1 MASSP
6 LAIVR
11 HYWFPGLPEDHCGP
25 ALGGGFSGSPVV
37 AVRTP
42 AGSGAVLKAF
52 APGTSLERAVWIHGF
67 MDHLTASGITQ
78 VPRLLPALDQHSLA
92 VDADGTLWELATH
105 MPGAAQTR
113 PTAGQ
118 VAAAMASLARLH
130 EASARWQREP
140 PRCGPAP
147 AIVRRIA
154 AARELLADP
163 WDRASR
169 PVGRL
174 EAVPDPLRGWC
185 AARRELLAR
194 ATDRA
199 RLRRV
204 LGAIASLEPAPALL
218 QAVVRDLRADHV
230 LFTAIKSDHAD
241 AVSGIVDF
249 HGAAIDTP
257 ATDIARLLGDWA
269 TGARGVAW
277 GDCWDS
283 ALDAY
288 GRVRPLRADQRALVP
303 WLAATAVVFGLDRW
317 FRWILDENRSFAAS
331 GLVEARIDR
340 LLQQLPQAF
349 DLLED
354 LPLPRPNAG
363 GESV

>member
-1 MASSP
+1 MPPSP

-11 HYWFPGLPEDHCGP
+11 RHWFPGLPEDDCGP

-52 APGTSLERAVWIHGF
+52 APGTTLERAAWIHGF
-67 MDHLTASGITQ
+67 MDHLTASGVAA
-78 VPRLLPALDQHSLA
+78 VPRFLETVGRGTVA
-92 VDADGTLWELATH
+92 VDADGTLWELATR
-105 MPGAAQTR
+105 MPGAAVDR
-113 PTAGQ
+113 PTGDQ
-118 VAAAMASLARLH
+118 VSAAMTALARIHL
-130 EASARWQREP
+130 ASTGWAREP
-140 PRCGPAP
+140 ARVGPAP
-147 AIVRRIA
+147 AIIRRVA

-163 WDRASR
+163 WDRPRAT
-169 PVGRL
+169 
-174 EAVPDPLRGWC
+174 AANPDPFHDRIAGRRAL
-185 AARRELLAR
+185 AAGVIEPVRFRRL
-194 ATDRA
+194 
-199 RLRRV
+199 
-204 LGAIASLEPAPALL
+204 LGAIAVIEPAPTPL

-230 LFTAIKSDHAD
+230 LFTVARPPRAET
-241 AVSGIVDF
+241 ATVSGIVDF

-269 TGARGVAW
+269 TGARGVVW

-288 GRVRPLRADQRALVP
+288 GRVRPLRADQRALVA
-303 WLAATAVVFGLDRW
+303 WLAATAVVFGIDRW
-317 FRWILDENRSFAAS
+317 FRWILDERRSFPKSA
-331 GLVEARIDR
+331 LVEARLDR
-340 LLQQLPQAF
+340 LLHMLPGAF

-354 LPLPRPNAG
+354 LAPPRPNAG